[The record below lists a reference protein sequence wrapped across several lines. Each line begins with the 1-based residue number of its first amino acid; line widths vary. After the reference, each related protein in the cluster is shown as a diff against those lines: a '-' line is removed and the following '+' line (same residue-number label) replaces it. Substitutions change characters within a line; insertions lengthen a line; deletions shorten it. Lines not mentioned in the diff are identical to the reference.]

1 LSGRAYT
8 ATKPRRGTLASVP
21 YAFVEDV
28 AASWEQ
34 YDRFASALAGV
45 APPGLIVHAAGP
57 TDEGFRIIA
66 VWESEEAWQRFL
78 ADRLGSAVDGAAE
91 VPPVFRALRPAH
103 VVYGQR
109 EEGR

>member
-1 LSGRAYT
+1 MS
-8 ATKPRRGTLASVP
+8 
-21 YAFVEDV
+21 YAFVQDV

-34 YDRFASALAGV
+34 YERVAGV
-45 APPGLIVHAAGP
+45 LVEPAPEGLVLHVAGP

-66 VWESEEAWQRFL
+66 VWESEEAWLRFL
-78 ADRLGSAVDGAAE
+78 ADRLGTAVDGAAE

-103 VVYGQR
+103 IVFGQR